1 MSYSA
6 PRHGILLALLANDET
21 APVVIIAIRP
31 PFPPQL
37 KSVETQGLKGV
48 RQPVP
53 NRSYQPFSASLLAN
67 FCRPPIEVDSGNPA
81 RNWNEYTPAEA
92 ADSEISAVLQ
102 LRSCRAP
109 RKRACM
115 PKVGFI
121 SLGCPKNLVD
131 SEVMMGI
138 LAGSG
143 YELTPRADE
152 AEVLVVNTCSF
163 IAPAERESVE
173 TILEMAEY
181 KKFGAARK
189 LIVAGCLVERYREQ
203 ILEQIPEVDAVVG
216 TGELEHILAAIEGP
230 PHHGATSEAAPPPA
244 YLYHDL
250 TPRLLAT
257 PRHAAYIKIAEG
269 CDHPCAFC
277 IIPQLRGQF
286 RSRRFES
293 VVREAENL
301 GRAGVREVTLIG
313 QDTTSYGEDLGLRDG
328 LPLLLERLAQ
338 LPDLCWVRFLY
349 CYPNRVTPRLL
360 ETIAEYPKLAKYMDM
375 PLQHASRSVL
385 ARMKRGSSGEA
396 FLKLLERIRATIP
409 GVTLRTSF
417 IVGFPGET
425 ETDFE
430 ELCDFVRIAN
440 FDWMG
445 VFEYSDVDN
454 AGSYA
459 LDEKIDAETITGR
472 RNRLMAIQKKIS
484 RENLR
489 AKYVRA
495 KSRAPKER
503 GFTALVEGLSKDNPL
518 IWEARLESM
527 APEIDG
533 KLYLTDIELPGGE
546 IAVAG
551 DVARVEITKADA
563 YDLIGRVVE
572 ILPRPAG
579 RASVGDASLPAAV
592 PPEKLHR
599 IATGAPLRVLG

>member
-1 MSYSA
+1 
-6 PRHGILLALLANDET
+6 
-21 APVVIIAIRP
+21 
-31 PFPPQL
+31 
-37 KSVETQGLKGV
+37 
-48 RQPVP
+48 
-53 NRSYQPFSASLLAN
+53 
-67 FCRPPIEVDSGNPA
+67 
-81 RNWNEYTPAEA
+81 
-92 ADSEISAVLQ
+92 
-102 LRSCRAP
+102 
-109 RKRACM
+109 M

-216 TGELEHILAAIEGP
+216 TGEVEQILATIEGP
-230 PHHGATSEAAPPPA
+230 PRHGAAREPAPPPA
-244 YLYHDL
+244 YLYHDM

-277 IIPQLRGQF
+277 IIPQLRGRF

-328 LPLLLERLAQ
+328 LPVLLERLAQ
-338 LPDLCWVRFLY
+338 LPDLYWVRFLY

-375 PLQHASRSVL
+375 PLQHASRDML

-396 FLKLLERIRATIP
+396 FLKLLERIRGTIP
-409 GVTLRTSF
+409 GVMLRTSF

-425 ETDFE
+425 QADFE
-430 ELCDFVRIAN
+430 ELCDFVRAAE

-445 VFEYSDVDN
+445 VFGYSDVDK
-454 AGSYA
+454 AKSYA
-459 LDEKIDAETITGR
+459 LENKVDEETIAAR
-472 RNRLMAIQKKIS
+472 RNRLMAIQQRIS
-484 RENLR
+484 RRKLR
-489 AKYVRA
+489 ARVGKRYPA
-495 KSRAPKER
+495 LLEGPSKESE
-503 GFTALVEGLSKDNPL
+503 LV
-518 IWEARLESM
+518 WEARLEGM

-533 KLYLTDIELPGGE
+533 KLYITDVEASADGQSPQ
-546 IAVAG
+546 AG
-551 DVARVEITKADA
+551 DIVSVEITEAYA
-563 YDLIGRVVE
+563 YDLVGRIVE
-572 ILPRPAG
+572 LLEALPCAALAFKGTEKQPRPAPNPL
-579 RASVGDASLPAAV
+579 RQV
-592 PPEKLHR
+592 
-599 IATGAPLRVLG
+599 ATGAPLRIL